1 MTNPDSILKSK
12 DIILLTKAHIVKTM
26 VFPMVM
32 YRCEI
37 LTISMLG
44 AEELIFSNCGAGED
58 T

>member
-1 MTNPDSILKSK
+1 
-12 DIILLTKAHIVKTM
+12 
-26 VFPMVM
+26 MVM

-58 T
+58 TWESLGLQGDQAIQS